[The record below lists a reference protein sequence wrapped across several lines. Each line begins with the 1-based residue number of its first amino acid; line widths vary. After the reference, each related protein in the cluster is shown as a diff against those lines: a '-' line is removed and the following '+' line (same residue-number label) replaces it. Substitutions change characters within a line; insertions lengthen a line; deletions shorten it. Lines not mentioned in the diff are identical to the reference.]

1 MSPPSGFQQPIQ
13 RLSSLGVRRLAILA
27 SAVLVLAACGGD
39 GDDGAPE
46 GSGTTTTTQA
56 TTTTRSGPNEQFG
69 YIRSVSTAGPSATLA
84 FDEAEFLTGDEAQRA
99 AEEDG
104 VVPPG
109 EPVPNDYY
117 IRNPD
122 KTTQTLPIATDAKIT
137 ARRCSPCRN
146 GQPGNL
152 EDFLAAFMKTGQT
165 YADPYRG
172 AKGLYWLTIEDGTV
186 VAIDEQY
193 VP

>member
-1 MSPPSGFQQPIQ
+1 MARI
-13 RLSSLGVRRLAILA
+13 
-27 SAVLVLAACGGD
+27 AVLALVLLSVAACGGD
-39 GDDGAPE
+39 DADSPKA
-46 GSGTTTTTQA
+46 STTTTA
-56 TTTTRSGPNEQFG
+56 KRAAAERFG
-69 YIRSVSTAGPSATLA
+69 YIRSISTAGPTAILA

-104 VVPPG
+104 AIPPG

-117 IRNPD
+117 VRNPD
-122 KTTQTLPIATDAKIT
+122 TSTETLRVAADAQIT
-137 ARRCSPCRN
+137 ARRCSLCRK
-146 GQPGNL
+146 GQPGDVG
-152 EDFLAAFMKTGQT
+152 DFLASFTRKGQT

-172 AKGLYWLTIEDGTV
+172 AESQYWLTIEDGTV

>member
-1 MSPPSGFQQPIQ
+1 M
-13 RLSSLGVRRLAILA
+13 RRLAILVA
-27 SAVLVLAACGGD
+27 AVLILAGCGGSEESS
-39 GDDGAPE
+39 PE
-46 GSGTTTTTQA
+46 TSGTTTGTTTQA
-56 TTTTRSGPNEQFG
+56 QAAGEQFG
-69 YIRSVSTAGPSATLA
+69 YIRSVSTAGPAATLA

-104 VVPPG
+104 VVQPG

-137 ARRCSPCRN
+137 ARRCSLCRK
-146 GQPGNL
+146 GQPGDL
-152 EDFLAAFMKTGQT
+152 EDFLASFMKTGQT

-172 AKGLYWLTIEDGTV
+172 AKSQYWLTIENGTV

>member
-1 MSPPSGFQQPIQ
+1 
-13 RLSSLGVRRLAILA
+13 VRRPAILA
-27 SAVLVLAACGGD
+27 AAVLVLAGCGGGEESSPD
-39 GDDGAPE
+39 TSGTT
-46 GSGTTTTTQA
+46 SGTTTQTQA
-56 TTTTRSGPNEQFG
+56 GGEQFG
-69 YIRSVSTAGPSATLA
+69 YIRSVSTAGPAATLA
-84 FDEAEFLTGDEAQRA
+84 FDEAEFLTGEEAQRA

-104 VVPPG
+104 VVQAG

-137 ARRCSPCRN
+137 ARRCSLCRK
-146 GQPGNL
+146 GQPGDL
-152 EDFLAAFMKTGQT
+152 EDFLASFMKTGQT

-172 AKGLYWLTIEDGTV
+172 AKSQYWLTIEDGTV

-193 VP
+193 LP

>member
-1 MSPPSGFQQPIQ
+1 
-13 RLSSLGVRRLAILA
+13 VRRLAILA
-27 SAVLVLAACGGD
+27 TATLVLAGCGGD
-39 GDDGAPE
+39 DASSPAT
-46 GSGTTTTTQA
+46 SGTTTGTTTQA
-56 TTTTRSGPNEQFG
+56 QAAGEQFG
-69 YIRSVSTAGPSATLA
+69 YIRSVSTAGPAATLA

-104 VVPPG
+104 VVQPG
-109 EPVPNDYY
+109 EPIPNDYY

-137 ARRCSPCRN
+137 ARRCSLCRK
-146 GQPGNL
+146 GQPGDL
-152 EDFLAAFMKTGQT
+152 EDFLASFMKTGQT

-172 AKGLYWLTIEDGTV
+172 AKSQYWLTIEDGTV

-193 VP
+193 LQ

>member
-1 MSPPSGFQQPIQ
+1 
-13 RLSSLGVRRLAILA
+13 VRRLAILA
-27 SAVLVLAACGGD
+27 TAVLVLAGCGSDEESSPG
-39 GDDGAPE
+39 GTSGT
-46 GSGTTTTTQA
+46 SGTTTNAQP
-56 TTTTRSGPNEQFG
+56 SGEQFG
-69 YIRSVSTAGPSATLA
+69 YIRSVSTAAPAATLA

-104 VVPPG
+104 AVPPG

-117 IRNPD
+117 VRNPD

-137 ARRCSPCRN
+137 ARRCSLCRK
-146 GQPGNL
+146 GQAGNL
-152 EDFLAAFMKTGQT
+152 EDFLASFMKTGQT

-172 AKGLYWLTIEDGTV
+172 AESQYWLTIEDGTV
-186 VAIDEQY
+186 VAVDEQY

>member
-1 MSPPSGFQQPIQ
+1 
-13 RLSSLGVRRLAILA
+13 VRRLAILA
-27 SAVLVLAACGGD
+27 TAVLVLAGCGSDEESSAG
-39 GDDGAPE
+39 GTSGT
-46 GSGTTTTTQA
+46 SGTTTNAQP
-56 TTTTRSGPNEQFG
+56 GGEQFG
-69 YIRSVSTAGPSATLA
+69 YIRSVSTAGPAATLA

-104 VVPPG
+104 AVPPG

-137 ARRCSPCRN
+137 ARRCSLCRK

-152 EDFLAAFMKTGQT
+152 EDFLASFMKTGQT

-172 AKGLYWLTIEDGTV
+172 AESQYWLTIEDGTV

>member
-1 MSPPSGFQQPIQ
+1 MA
-13 RLSSLGVRRLAILA
+13 RLALFA
-27 SAVLVLAACGGD
+27 SVFLVVAGCGGY
-39 GDDGAPE
+39 GDDSSDAG
-46 GSGTTTTTQA
+46 GTTTTKPTS
-56 TTTTRSGPNEQFG
+56 TERFG
-69 YIRSVSTAGPSATLA
+69 YIRSVSTAGPTATLA

-104 VVPPG
+104 AIPPG

-117 IRNPD
+117 VRNPD
-122 KTTQTLPIATDAKIT
+122 KATETLRVAADAEIT
-137 ARRCSPCRN
+137 ARRCSLCRD
-146 GQPGNL
+146 GQPGNV
-152 EDFLAAFMKTGQT
+152 EDFLASFMKTGQT

-172 AKGLYWLTIEDGTV
+172 AKSQYWLTIEDGTV

>member
-1 MSPPSGFQQPIQ
+1 M
-13 RLSSLGVRRLAILA
+13 
-27 SAVLVLAACGGD
+27 LVLAGCGGD
-39 GDDGAPE
+39 EAGSPE
-46 GSGTTTTTQA
+46 TPGTTTGMTTQSQA
-56 TTTTRSGPNEQFG
+56 AGEQFG
-69 YIRSVSTAGPSATLA
+69 YIRSVSTAGPAATLA
-84 FDEAEFLTGDEAQRA
+84 FDEAEFLTGEEAQRA

-137 ARRCSPCRN
+137 ARRCPLCRK
-146 GQPGNL
+146 GKPGDL
-152 EDFLAAFMKTGQT
+152 EDFLASFMKTGQT

-172 AKGLYWLTIEDGTV
+172 AESLYWLTIEDGTV